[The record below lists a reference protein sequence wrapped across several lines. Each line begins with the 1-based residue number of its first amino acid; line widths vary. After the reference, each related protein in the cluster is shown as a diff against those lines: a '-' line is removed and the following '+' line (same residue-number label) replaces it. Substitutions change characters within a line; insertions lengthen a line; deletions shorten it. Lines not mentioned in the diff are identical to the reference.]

1 MQMILTLVDD
11 EISTMLVCLNQNVK
25 DLTEF
30 KVPPDIT
37 DPTAI
42 AETQANVAALLA
54 STKAL
59 RDKFLNT
66 PTS

>member
-1 MQMILTLVDD
+1 MMMQLTLDEN
-11 EISTMLVCLNQNVK
+11 EISTMLICLNQNVEN
-25 DLTEF
+25 LTKF
-30 KVPPDIT
+30 KMPPEIT

-42 AETQANVAALLA
+42 EETKANTAALLA
-54 STKAL
+54 ATKAL

>member
-1 MQMILTLVDD
+1 MMMQLTLDEN
-11 EISTMLVCLNQNVK
+11 EISTMLICLNQNVE
-25 DLTEF
+25 DLTNF
-30 KVPPDIT
+30 KMPPEIT

-42 AETQANVAALLA
+42 EETKANNAALLA
-54 STKAL
+54 ATKAL